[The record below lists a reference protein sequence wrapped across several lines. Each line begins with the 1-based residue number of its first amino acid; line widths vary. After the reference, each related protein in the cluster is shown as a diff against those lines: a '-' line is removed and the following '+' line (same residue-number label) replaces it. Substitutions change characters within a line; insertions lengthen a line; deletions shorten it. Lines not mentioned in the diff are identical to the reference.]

1 MTHPLNTDSL
11 SFTHQPSICPITF
24 HFPPF
29 HYSSSRDHPLSI
41 TYLPVCSIHPPSV
54 CDHPF
59 SHPPPVNSYLH
70 SPATHHIFSPAT
82 IEPLPTIHHLV
93 IHAALCHPTLI
104 SHTPV
109 ILQPPSLHCCPLIH
123 SLTISHQSIPHPSRG
138 QHKTLHH
145 AACIQAHLPTIL
157 HTPDTRCHP
166 SATIH
171 SPPA

>member
-59 SHPPPVNSYLH
+59 SHPPPVNSYLLITHAH
-70 SPATHHIFSPAT
+70 SPASH
-82 IEPLPTIHHLV
+82 LPFIYPPSIHSSTVQLIYHPFPSIHHQKSTNGFSSFRYDLNQ
-93 IHAALCHPTLI
+93 I
-104 SHTPV
+104 
-109 ILQPPSLHCCPLIH
+109 PLY
-123 SLTISHQSIPHPSRG
+123 RG
-138 QHKTLHH
+138 SDQFKGLY
-145 AACIQAHLPTIL
+145 I
-157 HTPDTRCHP
+157 
-166 SATIH
+166 
-171 SPPA
+171 